1 MRPLRNNRSV
11 VSVKYANKCLL
22 VREGGNL
29 SEENYGVVLGVFV
42 QLGRLNKKLLLPLSG
57 NKTVS
62 VHIGDAL
69 PPGFTRSH
77 AKKDC
82 SHKELIV
89 NLTADFETCFLIS
102 SRRFWCCS
110 VSPSS
115 SGCLNPQ
122 RGSLSGS
129 STVGCCLTRHWTL
142 NKTWMGTTSLFIQ
155 RETETKIL
163 LSCWLLQERQTT
175 RWEM

>member
-22 VREGGNL
+22 VREGGGNL

-102 SRRFWCCS
+102 SRRFLMLFCFPFQQRMSQSTAWLFIWQLY
-110 VSPSS
+110 
-115 SGCLNPQ
+115 GGLLLNA
-122 RGSLSGS
+122 
-129 STVGCCLTRHWTL
+129 TL
-142 NKTWMGTTSLFIQ
+142 NT
-155 RETETKIL
+155 
-163 LSCWLLQERQTT
+163 
-175 RWEM
+175 